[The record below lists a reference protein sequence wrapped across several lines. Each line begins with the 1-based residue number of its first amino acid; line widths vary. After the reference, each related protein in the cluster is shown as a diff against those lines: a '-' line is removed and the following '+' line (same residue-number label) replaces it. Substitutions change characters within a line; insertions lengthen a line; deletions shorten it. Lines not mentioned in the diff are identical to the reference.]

1 MKAMIIFIFLINI
14 AASGVFAAE
23 PPEQSM
29 DLPPRV
35 GRDAAAKY
43 FEKKSG
49 LKQESVESERL
60 GTLVHGALNPAHYL
74 SIDFSRY
81 AASQSYQWGR
91 SGGLEDVAGN
101 GVDVTYRAGQ
111 WHQYMDLSLR
121 IGYNEFSV
129 GDENATK
136 LSFMPLI
143 TFPESNAH
151 FPLYFGVGAGLGVFL
166 TQLSG
171 KSPLSLD
178 YQLVVGSRFLDIFQ
192 KTGFFLEAGLK
203 NHLLLTSSGQM
214 NGTFLAGGLVFTF

>member
-1 MKAMIIFIFLINI
+1 MIVFIFLLNI
-14 AASGVFAAE
+14 AVTGVFAAE
-23 PPEQSM
+23 PAEQSM
-29 DLPPRV
+29 ELPQRV

-43 FEKKSG
+43 FEKKQG
-49 LKQESVESERL
+49 LKQEAIESERAGSL
-60 GTLVHGALNPAHYL
+60 NHAILNPAHYL

-91 SGGLEDVAGN
+91 WGGLEDVAGN
-101 GVDVTYRAGQ
+101 GLDVTYRAGQ
-111 WHQYMDLSLR
+111 WHEYMDLSLR
-121 IGYNEFSV
+121 IGYNEFNL
-129 GDENATK
+129 GDSNATK

-151 FPLYFGVGAGLGVFL
+151 FPLYFGIGAGLGVFL
-166 TQLSG
+166 TQVSG